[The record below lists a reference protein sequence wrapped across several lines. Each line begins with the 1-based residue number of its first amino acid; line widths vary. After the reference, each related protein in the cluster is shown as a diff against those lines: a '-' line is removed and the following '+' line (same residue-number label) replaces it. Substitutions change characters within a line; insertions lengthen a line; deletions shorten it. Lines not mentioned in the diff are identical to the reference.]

1 MLKELKNIPEQFEFY
16 APEEIPKERDCF
28 LLSANGEKLI
38 ERQWIEWLNNYD
50 YDTWK
55 HPNELVDYTPCWIYS
70 TNDLFIN
77 LSFMINYKNRFHSVN
92 TLLPRQMLK
101 IAFLPF
107 TAEKRPYLLVD
118 DSWYNKLFTYTY
130 SMYCII
136 DFIGI
141 RELIAKYG
149 EVPADTINNIQSICS
164 EVGNSHKDLQII
176 MLADNI
182 LVKSKW
188 KPEESD
194 KYNPE
199 ILVRLIIDLMNGIE
213 KRSGIKSYA
222 IFTQGTNYVN
232 EDKILDIP
240 KNENTISI
248 PSISSPFIESFEIDN
263 NVRKLIRKK
272 EIKPKTLYI
281 ENSLYLSMDRKFYSS
296 EEPNWMIKKKFN
308 SEKNLRHIEYLA
320 LDRDEFEE
328 LIK

>member
-1 MLKELKNIPEQFEFY
+1 MLKELKKIPEQFEFY

-28 LLSANGEKLI
+28 LLSVNGEKLI
-38 ERQWIEWLNNYD
+38 ERQWIEWHYNYD
-50 YDTWK
+50 NDTWK

-70 TNDLFIN
+70 TNNLFIN
-77 LSFMINYKNRFHSVN
+77 LSFIVNYKDRFHSVN
-92 TLLPRQMLK
+92 ALLPKQMMK
-101 IAFLPF
+101 TAFLPF
-107 TAEKRPYLLVD
+107 TAEKRPYILVN
-118 DSWYNKLFTYTY
+118 DSWYNKLFSYTY

-149 EVPADTINNIQSICS
+149 EVPAETINNIQSVCND
-164 EVGNSHKDLQII
+164 VGNSNKNLQII

-182 LVKSKW
+182 IVKSKW

-213 KRSGIKSYA
+213 KSSGIKSYA
-222 IFTQGTNYVN
+222 IFTQGIDYVN
-232 EDKILDIP
+232 EDEIFDIS
-240 KNENTISI
+240 KNENIISI
-248 PSISSPFIESFEIDN
+248 PSVSSPFIESFEIDN

-272 EIKPKTLYI
+272 DLKPKNLYI
-281 ENSLYLSMDRKFYSS
+281 EKSLYLSMDRKFYSS

-308 SEKNLRHIEYLA
+308 SEKNLRDIEYLA